1 MAESSI
7 KSETAGRLQ
16 TIASAIAI
24 AIGAYALGNVV
35 AVSVMSILLL
45 VGFSM
50 EGYPA
55 RMAVLSTLAVQG
67 AGFLGFGLVYLD
79 YSEQFDL
86 LEIDRPKLSDIGYL
100 LGGIVAVLLGWQG
113 ISFVFTSLLGIEPA
127 ESSFIEQGI
136 QNPTLL
142 LVLIPLSILVVG
154 PGEELLYRGI
164 VQGSIR
170 RVLGPV
176 GAILIASA
184 VFASIHV
191 FGLIGSPLETLAT
204 LLTVFVL
211 ALVLGAV
218 YELSENL
225 LVPALIHGLYNATQF
240 LLAYQ
245 YATGGLP
252 VIG

>member
-1 MAESSI
+1 MTETSI
-7 KSETAGRLQ
+7 SPDTSDRLR
-16 TIASAIAI
+16 TIGGAIVI

-45 VGFSM
+45 MGIPT

-55 RMAVLSTLAVQG
+55 RMGLLSTITVQG
-67 AGFLGFGLVYLD
+67 VGFLGFGLVYLHH
-79 YSEQFDL
+79 SEQFDL
-86 LEIDRPKLSDIGYL
+86 LHVDVPDLSDVGYL
-100 LGGIVAVLLGWQG
+100 LGGIVAVLVGWQG
-113 ISFVFTSLLGIEPA
+113 IGFVFTTLLGIEPA
-127 ESSFIEQGI
+127 ESSLIEQGI

-142 LVLIPLSILVVG
+142 LVLVPLSILVVG

-184 VFASIHV
+184 VFASVHV
-191 FGLIGSPLETLAT
+191 FGLIGSPLQTLAT
-204 LLTVFVL
+204 LLTVFLL
-211 ALVLGAV
+211 ALVLGTI

-225 LVPALIHGLYNATQF
+225 LVPALVHGLYNAMQF

-245 YATGGLP
+245 HATGELP
-252 VIG
+252 AIG

>member
-1 MAESSI
+1 MAETSD
-7 KSETAGRLQ
+7 RLQ
-16 TIASAIAI
+16 TVTTAIMI
-24 AIGAYALGNVV
+24 AIGAYVLGNIV
-35 AVSVMSILLL
+35 ASTVMYVLFL
-45 VGFSM
+45 VGIPM
-50 EGYPA
+50 EGYPE
-55 RMAVLSTLAVQG
+55 RMAVLSTLTVQG
-67 AGFLGFGLVYLD
+67 VGFLGFGLVYLHYTD
-79 YSEQFDL
+79 QLDL
-86 LEIDRPKLSDIGYL
+86 LSIDRPSRSDIGYL
-100 LGGIVAVLLGWQG
+100 LGGIVAILLSWRVIG
-113 ISFVFTSLLGIEPA
+113 IVFTQLLGIDPA

-142 LVLIPLSILVVG
+142 LVLAPLSILIVG

-176 GAILIASA
+176 GGILIASA

-211 ALVLGAV
+211 ALVLGTV

-245 YATGGLP
+245 QATGGLS
-252 VIG
+252 GLG

>member
-1 MAESSI
+1 MAETSI
-7 KSETAGRLQ
+7 NSETAGRLQ
-16 TIASAIAI
+16 TIGSAIVI

-35 AVSVMSILLL
+35 AVSIMSILLL
-45 VGFSM
+45 MGISV

-55 RMAVLSTLAVQG
+55 RMGLLSTLAVQG
-67 AGFLGFGLVYLD
+67 IGFLGFGLVYLHH
-79 YSEQFDL
+79 SEQFDL
-86 LEIDRPKLSDIGYL
+86 LEIDRPELSDVGYL
-100 LGGIVAVLLGWQG
+100 LGGIAAVLLGWRG
-113 ISFVFTSLLGIEPA
+113 ISFVFISLLEIEPA
-127 ESSFIEQGI
+127 ESSLIEQGI
-136 QNPTLL
+136 QNPTLFL
-142 LVLIPLSILVVG
+142 ILVPLSILVVG

-191 FGLIGSPLETLAT
+191 VGLIGSPLQTLAT

-211 ALVLGAV
+211 ALVLGTI

-225 LVPALIHGLYNATQF
+225 LVPALVHGLYNATQF
-240 LLAYQ
+240 LIAYQ
-245 YATGGLP
+245 NATGGLSA
-252 VIG
+252 VG